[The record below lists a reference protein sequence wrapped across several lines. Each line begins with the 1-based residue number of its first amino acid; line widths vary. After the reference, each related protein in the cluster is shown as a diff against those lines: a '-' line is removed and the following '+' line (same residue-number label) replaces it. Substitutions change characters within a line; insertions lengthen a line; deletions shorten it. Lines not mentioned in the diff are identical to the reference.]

1 MSQFTSIDYANADLY
16 DGLTQRPKTA
26 IPLNIPLNTLK
37 PKPDGQ
43 PIQESPTERNLRLS
57 EENTI
62 RERIRQEND
71 FKAKREEEITRREQA
86 RRDEVRKKTA
96 PAEPQEPRVTSRNPN
111 WEQPTPT
118 TKRPTQPPPPSAAKP
133 PPTPNTSGARVSPNV
148 QPTATPAPVAYAEPT
163 PPGQTPS
170 NKPPSSLPI
179 PAGSGRFIAP
189 GIGAG
194 IDLTNRLVHGQSPAQ
209 AGFGAAGG
217 FAGAVAGAA
226 VGSTFGPLGTFVGG
240 MIGGY
245 VGGAIADTIYNAA
258 FPPSAELRPEPRPT
272 PKPSSSNNLPSQL
285 QKYNVARNPAFSSD
299 SADVIKGLAFLVSSR
314 TVTGK
319 IVSIKK
325 LQDSDNG
332 YVKWANYE
340 ILVLPD
346 ETYTEPVTHYVS
358 SDSVFSSDPSPIL
371 IGFVPLPTAG
381 EPPQES
387 SPIIPPTNPPQPYY
401 NTNYQPVPSPPSAFP
416 SAGAN
421 PTFNN
426 NAPSTITGGGTARGD
441 APQWMPH
448 AGPAPG
454 INPNPTTTP
463 SNLGAQLPTTSPNLA
478 PNLTGASA
486 NNPASN
492 PAGNPAGN
500 PVGNPAGNPAN
511 DPNQSVAPTPYK
523 ITSPLYHTSPKPGNF
538 GDNNAQPV
546 SPGSSTITFTQ
557 PSGIPNPSKSNP
569 VPDAVSP
576 QPKNKNP
583 ENKTP
588 EKDPSP
594 FPFPFI
600 PPIPARAPDFQ
611 GPNSPNPPVPGSPCA
626 GNSCGS
632 AIQNQVKSN
641 GDKLNQLNTLLN
653 GVDLGLLKV
662 IDNKL
667 GPQAPGGLST
677 RISKLS
683 KWLHLDRALNILIWW
698 QTLHNA
704 YMLSNNLGQTL
715 TSAISNVLAVIGIKD
730 KDDNPLDIGEI
741 LGKQFDE
748 AAKTALGEKTWG
760 GMKAEW
766 KKYNRIYQAAANL
779 LNSIQ
784 SIGQSI
790 LSALEVIGSWN
801 AKIGNALRKWG
812 EVGEKAYGWMNPTP
826 NFQNKFFTALEVA
839 ENVVSQ
845 VDSIASEV
853 LSAQDTIKQLGGQKK
868 EFDESIKQSDDSKQ
882 GKEAPEASKVK
893 EAAEKTK
900 EASKGSD
907 ITDSDKEA
915 DED

>member
-1 MSQFTSIDYANADLY
+1 MAQFTSIDYANADLY
-16 DGLTQRPKTA
+16 DGLTQRPTTA
-26 IPLNIPLNTLK
+26 TPLNIPLDLK
-37 PKPDGQ
+37 PKPDGA
-43 PIQESPTERNLRLS
+43 PLQESDIERAFRLK
-57 EENTI
+57 EQETI
-62 RERIRQEND
+62 QKNFQQQRQIEQ
-71 FKAKREEEITRREQA
+71 AREEEIFKREQA
-86 RRDEVRKKTA
+86 RRDAIRNKTS
-96 PAEPQEPRVTSRNPN
+96 PAETPEPRVTNRNPN

-118 TKRPTQPPPPSAAKP
+118 SKRPTQPPPPSTAKP
-133 PPTPNTSGARVSPNV
+133 PPTPNNSGARVSANV
-148 QPTATPAPVAYAEPT
+148 QPTATPAPATFAEPT

-179 PAGSGRFIAP
+179 PAGSGRLIVPA
-189 GIGAG
+189 IGAG

-217 FAGAVAGAA
+217 FAGAVALAA
-226 VGSTFGPLGTFVGG
+226 VGSAFGPVGTFVGG

-258 FPPSAELRPEPRPT
+258 FPPSAQLRLLSQPIPQRP
-272 PKPSSSNNLPSQL
+272 SNNLPSQL
-285 QKYNVARNPAFSSD
+285 QKYNVRRNAVFDTDTADKRQALAAYNDSIRTVVGRIISIRKLPDTENSEIRAAHYEVISQPNPDSPEIITQDISSD
-299 SADVIKGLAFLVSSR
+299 IITATA
-314 TVTGK
+314 
-319 IVSIKK
+319 
-325 LQDSDNG
+325 
-332 YVKWANYE
+332 
-340 ILVLPD
+340 
-346 ETYTEPVTHYVS
+346 
-358 SDSVFSSDPSPIL
+358 PSPVL
-371 IGFVPLPTAG
+371 IGFLTFEENNQPVT
-381 EPPQES
+381 EP
-387 SPIIPPTNPPQPYY
+387 SPIIPPTNPTQPYY
-401 NTNYQPVPSPPSAFP
+401 NTNYQPVPSPPSGNPA
-416 SAGAN
+416 AGAT
-421 PTFNN
+421 PTFNS
-426 NAPSTITGGGTARGD
+426 NAPSTIANGGTARGD
-441 APQWMPH
+441 APQWIPH
-448 AGPAPG
+448 GGPAPG

-478 PNLTGASA
+478 PNLTGSPA
-486 NNPASN
+486 NS

-500 PVGNPAGNPAN
+500 SAGNPAN
-511 DPNQSVAPTPYK
+511 NPNQSVSPTPYK
-523 ITSPLYHTSPKPGNF
+523 ITSPFYHTSPNPGNF
-538 GDNNAQPV
+538 GDHNAKPV
-546 SPGSSTITFTQ
+546 SPGNGTITFPE

-576 QPKNKNP
+576 QPKNQNP

-594 FPFPFI
+594 IPFI
-600 PPIPARAPDFQ
+600 PPIPARAPDF
-611 GPNSPNPPVPGSPCA
+611 PNSPNPPTPGPPCGGSP
-626 GNSCGS
+626 CGS
-632 AIQNQVKSN
+632 AIQNQVNSN
-641 GDKLNQLNTLLN
+641 GNKLDALNALLN
-653 GVDLGLLKV
+653 GVDLGLLKI

-741 LGKQFDE
+741 IGKTLDE

-784 SIGQSI
+784 SIGSSI
-790 LSALEVIGSWN
+790 LSALEIIGSWN

-812 EVGEKAYGWMNPTP
+812 EVGEKAYGWMNPQP
-826 NFQNKFFTALEVA
+826 NFQNKFFTALETA

-853 LSAQDTIKQLGGQKK
+853 LSAQETIKQLGSQKK
-868 EFDESIKQSDDSKQ
+868 ELDESMKQSDNSKQ
-882 GKEAPEASKVK
+882 GKEAPEAKKVK
-893 EAAEKTK
+893 EAAEKAK
-900 EASKGSD
+900 EASVGSD
-907 ITDSDKEA
+907 ISDSDKEP
-915 DED
+915 DENN